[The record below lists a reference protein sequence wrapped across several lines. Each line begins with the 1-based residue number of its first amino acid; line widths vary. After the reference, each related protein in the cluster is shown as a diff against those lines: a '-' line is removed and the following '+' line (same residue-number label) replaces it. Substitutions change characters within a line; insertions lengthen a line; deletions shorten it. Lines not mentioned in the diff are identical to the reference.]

1 MNKKTF
7 LGNLRK
13 RLNVLSKDE
22 VDDILEEYEG
32 YINEKVSSG
41 KSEEDAIKDFGS
53 FDSLVKEILSAYKL
67 NENYE
72 DSVKKK
78 NLFSEF
84 IDNSVSFL
92 KDLVRNIGSRSKSDI
107 IKFVFEF
114 IALLLFIAILKI
126 PVIIIEDA
134 GRWLFERLI

>member
-32 YINEKVSSG
+32 YINEKVTSG
-41 KSEEDAIKDFGS
+41 KSEEDAIKDFGN

-72 DSVKKK
+72 DSVKEKTYF
-78 NLFSEF
+78 L
-84 IDNSVSFL
+84 NS
-92 KDLVRNIGSRSKSDI
+92 
-107 IKFVFEF
+107 
-114 IALLLFIAILKI
+114 
-126 PVIIIEDA
+126 
-134 GRWLFERLI
+134 